1 MATDDASATGFDE
14 RGDRVESLLWGSVFL
29 FTFLLFVYEFGFGL
43 LEPEEEGLFPLST
56 IIDFKQTMFLA
67 ALVGGGLFVALVV
80 WAVYRHSVGVR
91 DAAAPMV
98 PGQGRLTLSVFVLAV
113 LVIMSTTIFV
123 GASTL
128 AQTDEATPADAAAQ
142 TGATQQLHMDVVAS
156 QWFWRF
162 DVDGIPH
169 SQGEQ
174 VVLPAETLIVF
185 DTTSADVIHSFAI
198 KELGIT
204 KDAIPAQSNR
214 AWFYVGE
221 VHGETTIRAGDQT
234 IPADRYEVRCA
245 ELCGKAHSEMIAS
258 VYVVSPADYET
269 WAQAQGGE
277 AAFEPTG
284 VGGDEHSEGE
294 MGDDEHDGGEMGD
307 GGEMDGDEHTEEE
320 SGGHDERIAAEP
332 AAVYN
337 VR

>member
-1 MATDDASATGFDE
+1 MAADDAVRTGLDE
-14 RGDRVESLLWGSVFL
+14 RGDRLESLLWGTVFL
-29 FTFLLFVYEFGFGL
+29 FTLALFVYEFGFGL
-43 LEPEEEGLFPLST
+43 FEPEEAGLFPVST

-67 ALVGGGLFVALVV
+67 ALVGGGAFVALVV

-91 DAAAPMV
+91 DNAAPML
-98 PGQGRLTLSVFVLAV
+98 PGQGRLMLSVFVLAV
-113 LVIMSTTIFV
+113 VVIMSTTIFV

-128 AQTDEATPADAAAQ
+128 AQTDEATPTDAAAQ
-142 TGATQQLHMDVVAS
+142 TGATQKLHMDVVAS

-169 SQGEQ
+169 SQGER
-174 VVLPAETLIVF
+174 VVVPARTLIVF

-221 VHGETTIRAGDQT
+221 VHGETTIQAGDQT

-245 ELCGKAHSEMIAS
+245 ELCGKGHSDMIAS
-258 VYVVSPADYET
+258 MYVVSPADYET

-284 VGGDEHSEGE
+284 VAGDGHSEGGDEHGEEGE
-294 MGDDEHDGGEMGD
+294 SSDEHGDEGGDEHDDGEASI
-307 GGEMDGDEHTEEE
+307 E
-320 SGGHDERIAAEP
+320 SLATDSV
-332 AAVYN
+332 AVYS

>member
-1 MATDDASATGFDE
+1 MAADRAVETGPDE
-14 RGDRVESLLWGSVFL
+14 RGDRLESLLWGSVFL
-29 FTFLLFVYEFGFGL
+29 FTFALFVYEFGYGI
-43 LEPEEEGLFPLST
+43 LEPEEEGLFPVST

-67 ALVGGGLFVALVV
+67 ALVGGGLFVALII
-80 WAVYRHSVGVR
+80 WSVYRHSVGVR
-91 DAAAPMV
+91 ERAAPML
-98 PGQGRLTLSVFVLAV
+98 PGQGRLMLSVFVLAV

-128 AQTDEATPADAAAQ
+128 AQTDEASPADAAEQ
-142 TGATQQLHMDVVAS
+142 TGASQQLHMEVTAS

-169 SQGEQ
+169 SQGER
-174 VVLPAETLIVF
+174 VVLPADTLIVF

-204 KDAIPAQSNR
+204 KDALPAQSNR

-221 VHGETTIRAGDQT
+221 VHGETTIQAGEET

-245 ELCGKAHSEMIAS
+245 ELCGKGHSGMIAS
-258 VYVVSPADYET
+258 VYIVSPEDYQT

-284 VGGDEHSEGE
+284 VSGDGHAEGDGHGGEMEEGGDGHSEGE
-294 MGDDEHDGGEMGD
+294 NGD
-307 GGEMDGDEHTEEE
+307 GHSEEE
-320 SGGHDERIAAEP
+320 SGDGHAVEP

-337 VR
+337 LR